1 MDLYLLGVKNKG
13 DPKNLEDKGYSGS
26 TTIFDGKTSA
36 HVLPS
41 ESPVHYMWDSL
52 SLSREE
58 CIFFWLSLSAQKNQK

>member
-1 MDLYLLGVKNKG
+1 MYGCIEISSGFSILYWMDLYLLGVKNKG

-41 ESPVHYMWDSL
+41 ESPVHYM
-52 SLSREE
+52 
-58 CIFFWLSLSAQKNQK
+58 